1 MEGGQ
6 PKDITQEV
14 MQIFLIDRIC
24 QRYGWTFTQFEQE
37 FERHPQFF
45 GWLFELLE
53 SEAEI
58 KSAQQKEMDR
68 ESKAAESRMRKQRLG
83 V

>member
-68 ESKAAESRMRKQRLG
+68 ESKAAESKMRKQRLG

>member
-58 KSAQQKEMDR
+58 KSAQQKEMER

>member
-83 V
+83 I